1 MTPVVTTDMAV
12 SFGVTLTHS
21 GMPQDSRPLNY
32 TRPTLGV
39 IGPSLFNHG
48 TMLFNAV
55 SAPLAIFSYYAT
67 DAYGARGSA
76 VVGNTG
82 TIKLNTPSAIPLD
95 VLARSFVLSHI
106 RGH

>member
-1 MTPVVTTDMAV
+1 MTAVVTTDMTV
-12 SFGVTLTHS
+12 SIGVTLTYT
-21 GMPQDSRPLNY
+21 GTPQDSNPLNFTY
-32 TRPTLGV
+32 PTLGM

-48 TMLFNAV
+48 TMQFNAV
-55 SAPLAIFSYYAT
+55 TAPLAIFLHDAT
-67 DAYGARGSA
+67 DAYGAPGTA

-82 TIKLNTPSAIPLD
+82 TIKLNAPSAMPLD